1 MTMTATAPT
10 APAAEAPAAP
20 AAAPKA
26 PNPDAAKNAQ
36 TPPASIKAEKVVR
49 VRSHERAVK
58 LKEKL
63 EAEGGHDAEET
74 SEATEATTPTA
85 TAKPAHAAE
94 PNEAEQRVAARVE
107 RMRLAKERERAEEVE
122 RETHKTA
129 SQATRAQS
137 TELEKLRKRVAELE
151 PHEKVFASEDAL
163 LSAAEKNGLSPEK
176 IIAWMRKRLNDPEA
190 IAAHHVQTEAE
201 KLRAEMREI
210 KQEIAAAKAAQ
221 DEERQ
226 QAAEEAQGRARAHQ
240 FVSHA
245 KGATNSH
252 PLTAAL
258 QKKFGDNGL
267 VVFANQFVAPLLREE
282 YGIDELHDHVEQF
295 LHEVQV
301 ATGTAAAP
309 GASPGKSP
317 PAKNAAVQATTL
329 SNSLVQERPS
339 VTEEVPRHLI
349 PLNERAKRLKERLE
363 RSG

>member
-1 MTMTATAPT
+1 MTMTATTPAET
-10 APAAEAPAAP
+10 PAAAP
-20 AAAPKA
+20 APKA

-36 TPPASIKAEKVVR
+36 TPAEPLKADKVVR
-49 VRSHERAVK
+49 VRSHDRAVK

-63 EAEGGHDAEET
+63 EAEPDAEEAP
-74 SEATEATTPTA
+74 SETAEAAPGEP
-85 TAKPAHAAE
+85 AKAAA
-94 PNEAEQRVAARVE
+94 PSEAEQRAAARVE
-107 RMRLAKERERAEEVE
+107 RMRLAKERERAEESQ
-122 RETHKTA
+122 REAHRTTT
-129 SQATRAQS
+129 QATRAQS

-163 LSAAEKNGLSPEK
+163 LAAAEKNGLTADK
-176 IIAWMRKRLNDPEA
+176 LIAWMRKRITDPEA

-210 KQEIAAAKAAQ
+210 KAEIAAAKAAQ
-221 DEERQ
+221 DAERQ
-226 QAAEEAQGRARAHQ
+226 QAAEEREGLAKAAK
-240 FVSHA
+240 FVSQA
-245 KGATNSH
+245 QSSASTH
-252 PLTAAL
+252 PLTEAL
-258 QKKFGDNGL
+258 RKRYGDNGL
-267 VVFANQFVAPLLREE
+267 VAFANQFVAPLLREE

-301 ATGTAAAP
+301 AGGPAAAP

-329 SNSLVQERPS
+329 SNSLAQERPS

-363 RSG
+363 RS